1 MYRCISW
8 LLAWT
13 YTVSTLPIKILQ
25 QYYWQ
30 MQCNCKKFSFLIQF
44 TLNFVVGTI
53 IPQAFAHSTYWKS
66 HINNTVWQNIGT
78 KVFLIFIQYTE
89 PAAINKSKRLIKYLN
104 SLNRIAK
111 KRGLLQSVP
120 AFHHIHVP
128 RWTYGTTFYFSSR
141 RNDPHKFRSWI
152 DNSVN
157 L

>member
-1 MYRCISW
+1 MYFLTSCVDLYSKYLTYQNITAI
-8 LLAWT
+8 LLADAM
-13 YTVSTLPIKILQ
+13 KLQ
-25 QYYWQ
+25 KVLFFDPVYICGWD
-30 MQCNCKKFSFLIQF
+30 NNPTS
-44 TLNFVVGTI
+44 
-53 IPQAFAHSTYWKS
+53 FAHSTYWKS